1 MRYTS
6 SVHIYYCL
14 FYLRIFKLYVF
25 QIEDLGIDWDG
36 PVGFDDDSMVIV
48 DDIESPLS
56 PEERTL
62 LDLLLSVFDC
72 QNDNNETTLCDKYL
86 VCKSFVNIFH

>member
-1 MRYTS
+1 
-6 SVHIYYCL
+6 
-14 FYLRIFKLYVF
+14 
-25 QIEDLGIDWDG
+25 
-36 PVGFDDDSMVIV
+36 MVIV